1 VIHTKQFVKSV
12 LMNSEII
19 NLTANKKVYLI
30 KATNAT
36 APYVT
41 YTFIDEWGAAFAE
54 NEETA
59 TNYSVQIDVFSKS
72 DFMEL
77 VKKIKEKMKDNDF
90 YRTSVNEFYET
101 DTGLYHCAIRFVYT
115 KNKIGE

>member
-1 VIHTKQFVKSV
+1 VINIKQFVRSV
-12 LMNSEII
+12 LMNLDII
-19 NLTANKKVYLI
+19 NLTADKKVYLI

-41 YTFIDEWGAAFAE
+41 YTFIDEWGAEFAE
-54 NEETA
+54 NDEIA
-59 TNYSVQIDVFSKS
+59 TNYSIQIDVYSKG
-72 DFMEL
+72 DFTEL
-77 VKKIKEKMKDNDF
+77 VEKIKEKMKDNDF
-90 YRTSVNEFYET
+90 YRTSVNDFYEN